1 MYDYIKGSVEE
12 LNPAE
17 LVLECGGI
25 GYKFEIS
32 LNSYE
37 KFRSSGSAKVY
48 VYHHLREDEETLYGF
63 YDKDERWIFTLLISV
78 SGIGPNTARMM
89 LSSLT
94 VQDVCEAI
102 GTANVNKIKS
112 VKGIGLKT
120 AQRLIIELKDKVA
133 KGSGA
138 STDLTGTAA
147 GNVANDAALALVSLG
162 FSKSAVEK
170 AIARILSENPESTLE
185 EIVKKALN
193 QL

>member
-1 MYDYIKGSVEE
+1 MYEYIKGNIEE

-32 LNSYE
+32 LNTYE
-37 KFRSSGSAKVY
+37 KFRSSESARVY
-48 VYHHLREDEETLYGF
+48 IYHHLREDEETLYGF

-102 GTANVNKIKS
+102 STGNVNKIKA

-120 AQRLIIELKDKVA
+120 AQRVIIELKDKVS
-133 KGSGA
+133 KGGGS
-138 STDLTGTAA
+138 SIDLTGSTAS
-147 GNVANDAALALVSLG
+147 NVSNDAALALVSLG

-170 AIARILSENPESTLE
+170 IIAKIISKEPESTLE
-185 EIVKKALN
+185 EIIKKALN